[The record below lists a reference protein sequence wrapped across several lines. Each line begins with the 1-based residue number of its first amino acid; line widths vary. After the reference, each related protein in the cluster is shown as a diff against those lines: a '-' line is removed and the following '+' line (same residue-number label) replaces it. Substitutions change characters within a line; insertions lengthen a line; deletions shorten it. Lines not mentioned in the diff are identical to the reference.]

1 MESLKALFKKH
12 QVIALDTCVWIY
24 HFEQKPE
31 FADITRQILTVV
43 VKGQCKAIASE
54 LTLMELITG
63 PLKLG
68 RQDMADEYETLLTHY
83 PNLTLAPVTRTI
95 LLDAARIR
103 SLYGIRTPDAI
114 HLATARD
121 CGATLMVT
129 NDLSWSKYPD
139 LESICLSTIMQKP
152 SG

>member
-1 MESLKALFKKH
+1 MESLKTLFKKH
-12 QVIALDTCVWIY
+12 RVIALDTCVWIY
-24 HFEQKPE
+24 HFEQNPE
-31 FADITRQILTVV
+31 YAEITSRILTVV
-43 VKGQCKAIASE
+43 AKGQCKAIVSE

-68 RQDMADEYETLLTHY
+68 RQDIADEYETLLTHY
-83 PNLTLAPVTRTI
+83 PNLTLAPVTRAI
-95 LLDAARIR
+95 LLDAAQIR

-114 HLATARD
+114 HLATAKE

-129 NDLSWSKYPD
+129 NDLSWLKYPD
-139 LESICLSTIMQKP
+139 LESLCLSTIARET